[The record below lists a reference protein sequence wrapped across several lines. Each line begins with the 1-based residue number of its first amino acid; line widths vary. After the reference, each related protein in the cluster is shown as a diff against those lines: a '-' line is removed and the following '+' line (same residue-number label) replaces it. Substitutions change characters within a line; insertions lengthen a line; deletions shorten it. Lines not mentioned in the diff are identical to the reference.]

1 VIERLV
7 AGAERHR
14 RLTLI
19 LTLAFAIVAV
29 VFGSRVR
36 FDALPDVT
44 TNQVVV
50 LTRAPGFTPDEVEMR
65 VTKPIETSLGGL
77 PGSMTQRSISRYGIS
92 SVTVIFDDD
101 VDPYLA
107 RQLVKERLDVVEV
120 PPGVEPPEI
129 GPYTG
134 GLGEIFH
141 FTLSSPTR
149 TTAELLELVELR
161 VAPLLRATPGVVEIN
176 TWGGERRTLDVVA
189 DPIRMAQREV
199 TMHELR
205 AALERATGSAAA
217 GSLEA
222 GPAQALLRGIARPLD
237 PVDLG
242 AALVR
247 PASGTEP
254 PVRVADVATV
264 VRGARTRIGEATAN
278 GRGRLVYAMVQM
290 LRGANALDVVEGVK
304 ARMDAVRAVLPPD
317 VRVEVVYDRSV
328 LVRSTLHTVFKNLLE
343 GGALVVVVLLV
354 MLGSVRAGLLVALT
368 IPLSMLGAAVG
379 MAAMSIPGNLMS
391 LGAIDFGLLV
401 DGGVV
406 MVESVFHRFGDQR
419 PRGALER
426 RFDRS
431 VVRETLAGVARPVGW
446 SVLVIV
452 LVYLPIIT
460 LTGVDG
466 RMFRPMALTVV
477 FALLTS
483 LVLSLTFVPA
493 AASLFLRPRDMPRRE
508 PWLVRTLRRAYRP
521 VLGGAMRHPFVVGA
535 LAAVMLA
542 FGVLLLSRAGSD
554 FVPQLDEGDLV
565 IQTTRAPDIR
575 IETAA
580 DEATRLEAVLL
591 EEIPEVRRVVSR
603 IGSPAVATDIMG
615 LDMTDVFVELLPRE
629 EWREGLGRDALI
641 REIDDVLS
649 ARAPGANPAFTQ
661 PIQMRF
667 NELLGG
673 SVSDVAVSIYGED
686 LGKLR
691 RHAEDVAATIARQ
704 PGAVD
709 VRISAPPQVALVEVH
724 PRVLDAARYG
734 LDTTDVLDIVQAVK
748 TGVDVGV
755 TYDGALSI
763 PIRLRLEVE
772 PSAFVFDATSLP
784 TGAGATVRLA
794 DVAQVVTTEA
804 PSMVEHEEGQRRI
817 VVGFNVREGD
827 IGSVVE
833 GAREAVDREVE
844 RPQGHRLRWGG
855 QYENLMDAR
864 GRLAVVIPIVLVLIL
879 GVLVWLFRAI
889 GPALAIFLNV
899 PFAGVGGMVA
909 LWLRDMPVS
918 ISAAIGF
925 IALSGIA
932 VLNGVVL
939 MSRIRALLAEGMEPR
954 VAVVDAALG
963 RMRPVLMT
971 ALVAALGFVPMMLA
985 RGIGA
990 EVQRPLATV
999 VVGGLVTS
1007 TVLTLIVLPT
1017 IYAAASSALARRR
1030 ARMATA

>member
-1 VIERLV
+1 MIERLV
-7 AGAERHR
+7 VGAERHR
-14 RLTLI
+14 RLTLVV
-19 LTLAFAIVAV
+19 TLALAIVAV
-29 VFGSRVR
+29 VIGSRVR

-50 LTRAPGFTPDEVEMR
+50 LTRAPGFTPEEVELR
-65 VTKPIETSLGGL
+65 VTKPIETTLGGL
-77 PGSMTQRSISRYGIS
+77 PGSETQRSISRYGVS
-92 SVTVIFDDD
+92 SITVVFDDD
-101 VDPYLA
+101 VDPYRA
-107 RQLVKERLDVVEV
+107 RQLVKERLAVGEV
-120 PPGVEPPEI
+120 PPGVETPES

-149 TTAELLELVELR
+149 TTAELLELAQLR
-161 VAPLLRATPGVVEIN
+161 VAPILRATPGVVEIN

-189 DPIRMAQREV
+189 DPVRMAQRKV

-205 AALERATGSAAA
+205 SGLERATGSAAG

-222 GPAQALLRGIARPLD
+222 GPGQALLRAIARPLD
-237 PVDLG
+237 PSELG
-242 AALVR
+242 EALVR
-247 PASGTEP
+247 PTSGRDP
-254 PVRVADVATV
+254 AVRVADVATV
-264 VRGARTRIGEATAN
+264 VYGARTRIGEATAN

-304 ARMDAVRAVLPPD
+304 ARMDSVRAVLPPD
-317 VRVEVVYDRSV
+317 VHVEVVYDRSV
-328 LVRSTLHTVFKNLLE
+328 LVRSTLRTVFKNLLE
-343 GGALVVVVLLV
+343 GGALVIVVLFV

-379 MAAMSIPGNLMS
+379 MALLSIPGNLMS

-406 MVESVFHRFGDQR
+406 MVESLFHRFGEERD
-419 PRGALER
+419 RGRLGA
-426 RFDRS
+426 RFDRDE
-431 VVRETLAGVARPVGW
+431 VRTTLAGVARPVFW
-446 SVLVIV
+446 SVFVIV

-483 LVLSLTFVPA
+483 LLLSTTFVPA
-493 AASLFLRPRDMPRRE
+493 AASLVLRPRDIPRRE
-508 PWLVRTLRRAYRP
+508 PRVVRAMRRGYEP
-521 VLGGAMRHPFVVGA
+521 VLSGAMRHPVLVGA
-535 LAAVMLA
+535 LAAVLLA
-542 FGVLLLSRAGSD
+542 FGVLLLLRAGSA

-575 IETAA
+575 IETGVA
-580 DEATRLEAVLL
+580 EATRLEAALL

-615 LDMTDVFVELLPRE
+615 LEQADVFVELLPRE
-629 EWREGLGRDALI
+629 RWREGLTREALI
-641 REIDDVLS
+641 SEIDEVLR
-649 ARAPGANPAFTQ
+649 AQAPGGNPAFTQ

-686 LGKLR
+686 LAQLR
-691 RHAEDVAATIARQ
+691 RHAEEVAAVIATQ
-704 PGAVD
+704 HGAED
-709 VRISAPPQVALVEVH
+709 VRISAPPQVALVEVR
-724 PRVLDAARYG
+724 PRVLAAARVG
-734 LDTTDVLDIVQAVK
+734 LDTADVLDIVQAVK

-755 TYDGALSI
+755 TYDGALAI
-763 PIRLRLEVE
+763 PIRLRLEAE
-772 PSAFVFDATSLP
+772 PSAFMFSSISLP
-784 TGAGATVRLA
+784 TEAGATVPLA
-794 DVAQVVTTEA
+794 DVAEVVITKA

-817 VVGFNVREGD
+817 VVGFNVRGDD

-833 GAREAVDREVE
+833 RAQSAVEAQVTA
-844 RPQGHRLRWGG
+844 PSGHRLRWGG

-864 GRLAVVIPIVLVLIL
+864 GRLMIVIPIVLLLIL

-899 PFAGVGGMVA
+899 PFAGVGGMLA
-909 LWLRDMPVS
+909 LWVRDMPVS

-939 MSRIRALLAEGMEPR
+939 MSRIRALLEEGLEPR
-954 VAVVDAALG
+954 IAVVEAALA
-963 RMRPVLMT
+963 RMRPVMMT

-985 RGIGA
+985 TGVGA

-1007 TVLTLIVLPT
+1007 TLLTLVVLPT
-1017 IYAAASSALARRR
+1017 IYAAALVRSRRSKR
-1030 ARMATA
+1030 ETT